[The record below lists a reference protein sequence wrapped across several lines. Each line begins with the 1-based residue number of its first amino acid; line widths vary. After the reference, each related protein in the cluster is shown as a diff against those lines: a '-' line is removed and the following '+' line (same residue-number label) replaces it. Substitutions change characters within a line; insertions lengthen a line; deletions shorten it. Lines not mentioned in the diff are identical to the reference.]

1 MSAGTPEIWARVPI
15 IHAFGDGTAEDGPV
29 SIERHM
35 GLFEVKGQ
43 VYGFMGSA
51 AAVGSDPSLSPFP

>member
-1 MSAGTPEIWARVPI
+1 M
-15 IHAFGDGTAEDGPV
+15 TA
-29 SIERHM
+29 HM
-35 GLFEVKGQ
+35 GMFEVKGQ